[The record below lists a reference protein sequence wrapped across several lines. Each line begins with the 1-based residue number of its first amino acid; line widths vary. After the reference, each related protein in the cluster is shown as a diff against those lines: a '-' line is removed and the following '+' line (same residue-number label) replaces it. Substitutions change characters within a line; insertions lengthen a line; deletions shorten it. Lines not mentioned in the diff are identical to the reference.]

1 MKLKAANRLHQVLA
15 KEQPMDL
22 QYLTDVLD
30 EQGIKTV
37 IPDDANNSVI
47 AHAELNQVITTFA
60 LRRWTPIEKRDSGGG
75 LYCNS
80 VTVILGR
87 EGREF
92 KVTHTA
98 PYRTVLWTLV

>member
-1 MKLKAANRLHQVLA
+1 MKLEAANRLRTVLA
-15 KEQPMDL
+15 REQPMDL
-22 QYLTDVLD
+22 QYLIGVME
-30 EQGIKTV
+30 EQGVETV
-37 IPDDANNSVI
+37 IPDDSNNSVV
-47 AHAELNQVITTFA
+47 AHAELNQVITAFA
-60 LRRWTPIEKRDSGGG
+60 LRRWVPIQKRDSGGG